1 MKLLAPVGSIINSY
15 IANLLPACDP
25 PLITLNA
32 GTGNKN
38 YLEVRPVKFE
48 MYWYKGTFYSAA
60 PALDNARLTAKIELA
75 PNLLLH
81 HPH

>member
-1 MKLLAPVGSIINSY
+1 LKLLAPVGSIINSY

-48 MYWYKGTFYSAA
+48 MY
-60 PALDNARLTAKIELA
+60 
-75 PNLLLH
+75 
-81 HPH
+81 